1 MPVQRPPQ
9 HSAQQPPQRAPLQAK
24 EQNKPQQLLQPGP
37 RRQNSTAAMQA
48 ISNERKQEASGTGDL
63 DEKLA
68 RLQDML
74 RMAKQN

>member
-1 MPVQRPPQ
+1 
-9 HSAQQPPQRAPLQAK
+9 
-24 EQNKPQQLLQPGP
+24 
-37 RRQNSTAAMQA
+37 MQA
-48 ISNERKQEASGTGDL
+48 ISNERKQEASGNGDL